1 MFFVHEME
9 ERIPLHPSYFSSE
22 APDSIRELLYKKKE
36 GTNTGTMMIVRIIG
50 IQEISEPKVMP
61 GTGMAMYTI
70 SYRAVVWQPFR
81 GEVVD
86 GEVSQVVPNG
96 FFVDVGAL
104 GVFISKAVSG
114 DGILHLLG
122 MVFQHWVWGLT
133 GVLCPQMIPSSLKY
147 SMEGAT
153 PSFADNEGQVVEA
166 GSQVRLRI
174 KGIRSEL
181 NQMFAIGSIREDY
194 LGYELAH
201 LEQVTSITDRR
212 LLVLFCSS
220 RVSQLRTPTH
230 FSFCRLT
237 RARRR
242 FFFMLV
248 TAVYHNLDFSEAL
261 ETRASKAKRA
271 EQNKGEESYVY
282 VFMSTIKIPN
292 RNRILFVQSCQ
303 SLLYQLRSLVNRS
316 IIVPLQILLA
326 GLPMLPKRLINPHDP
341 PKKIPTLIQLVQK
354 RPEPSQNQIGITRLF
369 PKHIRSLRI
378 FAQNLHQI
386 LQASLS
392 LLPSLFPSLLA
403 LRQIRKLNAIKPRLP
418 RPAEILL
425 ALRVQQH
432 LRHTR
437 DRDR

>member
-1 MFFVHEME
+1 MFFVNEME

-36 GTNTGTMMIVRIIG
+36 GTNTGTMMIVRIIS

-114 DGILHLLG
+114 SGIFL
-122 MVFQHWVWGLT
+122 WVGEGGVYQWNWRLT
-133 GVLCPQMIPSSLKY
+133 GLLYLQMIPSSLKY

-194 LGYELAH
+194 LGYESALP
-201 LEQVTSITDRR
+201 EQVTPITDRR

-220 RVSQLRTPTH
+220 RS
-230 FSFCRLT
+230 
-237 RARRR
+237 
-242 FFFMLV
+242 
-248 TAVYHNLDFSEAL
+248 
-261 ETRASKAKRA
+261 
-271 EQNKGEESYVY
+271 
-282 VFMSTIKIPN
+282 
-292 RNRILFVQSCQ
+292 
-303 SLLYQLRSLVNRS
+303 SLLGTQPTFR
-316 IIVPLQILLA
+316 LA
-326 GLPMLPKRLINPHDP
+326 APREQDDD
-341 PKKIPTLIQLVQK
+341 
-354 RPEPSQNQIGITRLF
+354 SF
-369 PKHIRSLRI
+369 
-378 FAQNLHQI
+378 
-386 LQASLS
+386 LS
-392 LLPSLFPSLLA
+392 LLQRCTTIWTSARRWRHGRAKRREQKTKARKAMFTFSCHQSRYPIGTEICSFSLVSRFTSSILPFVPSLHQSHD
-403 LRQIRKLNAIKPRLP
+403 Q
-418 RPAEILL
+418 
-425 ALRVQQH
+425 
-432 LRHTR
+432 
-437 DRDR
+437 